1 MAMNRICFI
10 VNPRAGSR
18 TRIRRILRLIEQ
30 ALKPI
35 GMDYSTVSITGPG
48 EGVRA
53 AAEAV
58 SQGFTVIAAVGGD
71 GTVNAV
77 GQALM
82 GSAAALAVIPA
93 GSGNGFAR
101 NLGIPLRPSAALRLL
116 RAPRIMRIDAG
127 IINNRYFFNMAG
139 LGLDAEISKR
149 FAELTT
155 RGTAHYFLAGL
166 KTFFR
171 YKPAA
176 IRIHAE
182 SGTFN
187 ACPLVLSIAN
197 GAQYGSGA
205 VIAPRAHPADGK
217 LDVCLIDM
225 LSAWKAI
232 ANLHRLF
239 DGTINTM
246 PGYRSFQTRALHI
259 ERATP
264 GLIHVDGEPCEA
276 DAVFEVRVLPRKLL
290 VVSGKSI

>member
-1 MAMNRICFI
+1 M

-18 TRIRRILRLIEQ
+18 TRIQRILRVIEQ
-30 ALKPI
+30 TLKPSGI
-35 GMDYSTVSITGPG
+35 DYSMVSITGPG
-48 EGVRA
+48 AGARA

-82 GSAAALAVIPA
+82 GSTAALAVIPA

-116 RAPRIMRIDAG
+116 CAPRFMRIDAG
-127 IINNRYFFNMAG
+127 MINNRYFFNMAG
-139 LGLDAEISKR
+139 MGLDAEISTC
-149 FAELTT
+149 FAGLTA
-155 RGTAHYFLAGL
+155 RGTPRYFLAGL
-166 KTFFR
+166 RTFFR

-176 IRIHAE
+176 IRMHAE
-182 SGTFN
+182 NETFS
-187 ACPLVLSIAN
+187 ARPLVLSIAN

-217 LDVCLIDM
+217 LDVCLIEM
-225 LSAWKAI
+225 LPAWKAI

-239 DGTINTM
+239 DGTIHTM
-246 PGYRSFQTRALHI
+246 PGYHSFQTCALRI
-259 ERATP
+259 ERAAP
-264 GLIHVDGEPCEA
+264 GLIQVDGEPCEA
-276 DAVFEVRVLPRKLL
+276 SAVLEVRVLPGKLL
-290 VVSGKSI
+290 VVAGTPL